1 MRSASELALIA
12 FVSLV
17 SMGAGQAAEKIRY
30 EEIPDHIGR
39 FGEVLAYRGF
49 TVVTI
54 DGTKYQ
60 GRQLRLEADHVVLFR
75 DAGMGD
81 SVPSE
86 QVERI
91 EIRQTGRYIHH
102 VLYSALVPL
111 LFGAVICQD
120 SGSACLFIVS
130 ALFSPT
136 LAYTAVTAPFFLA
149 ADAIG
154 FFLPPK
160 VYEIIH

>member
-1 MRSASELALIA
+1 MKKHSYIQIALLAA
-12 FVSLV
+12 VSI
-17 SMGAGQAAEKIRY
+17 GAAPAAEKIRY
-30 EEIPDHIGR
+30 EEIPAHIGR

-49 TVVTI
+49 TVVTT

-60 GRQLRLEADHVVLFR
+60 GRRMRLDADHVVLFY
-75 DAGMGD
+75 DVNQEAH
-81 SVPSE
+81 VPSE
-86 QVERI
+86 QVARI

-102 VLYSALVPL
+102 VIESALVPL

-120 SGSACLFIVS
+120 DGTACFVIVS

-136 LAYTAVTAPFFLA
+136 LAYAAVTDPFFLV

-154 FFLPPK
+154 FFIPPK